1 MFSKNGLAETNEK
14 SMFSMENPNEIEFSL
29 NEDAFGAIID
39 RLTDVYDYPALAT
52 AREVI
57 SNAYDATVSYERT
70 HGKTGSITIEVPLM
84 ENDYNFIVEDKA
96 SGMSMQELKENY
108 CSYGNSVKLDDML
121 VTGSKGMGAKAP
133 FAAVSS
139 FFIETSDGETTI
151 SATAVRNPGEVP
163 RLTNVKTVDAQGAHG
178 TKITIPMKNSTS
190 GERETATSTAL
201 KMSKYIV
208 GYECKVLNENSIN
221 REYPGVDVHDKGL
234 EDYRHIKNVNH
245 LGHNFRL
252 FVRKDIFSTQ
262 FSSIYDF
269 FHEDERGF
277 YRSGISESDI
287 DILLNGYVYSSG
299 HYYAKRRFLLEVTPG
314 VVDFP
319 SSRDS
324 ITKNKRFFNLLQSVS
339 QSRLDESEI
348 PSFFA
353 AYLECAN
360 GGETLVNNLREYSTR
375 HPNILEKAKDLNGK
389 EYPAGVPIELS
400 DKVLDVIDFF
410 VEEEKNVF
418 EGVFYAEN
426 KNYRNSNRGMLYTVN
441 NATYEL
447 KTKANQDF
455 RHSMNEFVLNANSAN
470 TANNANTVNPAR
482 KHFKQMLENLL
493 GTKGHIAVFTG
504 KDPEYAKLS
513 AKTKRMNIEAKQDNS
528 IAMLFPAKEDLSD
541 KDKSKLKSLAWALRK
556 NIHFF
561 NSASEIDY
569 FSTKRDGSAAG
580 SKVAALSTKV
590 MTYFSFDSMD
600 SRLEGEELK
609 EDNFLKLLN
618 DAGACLPFR
627 VQNKIA
633 GDVLRYVEEV
643 KDDEDKN
650 LEVLIIPGKI
660 AVFKQRAAE
669 SFQEYMLGLM
679 DSEGLDYCAN
689 TEVLV
694 LVEPAKVF
702 LDELKQIGVKTT
714 FYSGNRPGND
724 DGVMYRAS
732 TYNKLKK
739 NTGEHPLWCKML
751 LSGFKA
757 DEMKKAYFWLFENN
771 SVMLSSFKMERFTEM
786 MELVSEEP
794 ELESSAFA
802 QSFLQT
808 TFTSNEEAEHI
819 TELYI
824 IKEFI
829 EESQDLTIDEFFARG
844 GVTVKQFAK
853 EAKFSEKVKL
863 IVNSESHAVLQ
874 DIVETNRFAHILP
887 YITDNSPN
895 DFRKKLANNYI
906 LSLVKR
912 AEQ

>member
-1 MFSKNGLAETNEK
+1 MFSKNGLAETDEK
-14 SMFSMENPNEIEFSL
+14 SMFSVENPNEIEFSL

-208 GYECKVLNENSIN
+208 GYECKVLNESSIN

-234 EDYRHIKNVNH
+234 DDYRHIKNVNH

-252 FVRKDIFSTQ
+252 FVRKDIFSMQ

-269 FHEDERGF
+269 FHENERGF
-277 YRSGISESDI
+277 SRSGISESDV

-299 HYYAKRRFLLEVTPG
+299 HYYTKRRFLLEVTPG

-324 ITKNKRFFNLLQSVS
+324 ITKNKRFSSLLESVS

-360 GGETLVNNLREYSTR
+360 GGETLVNNLREYSTK

-389 EYPAGVPIELS
+389 EYPTGVPIELS
-400 DKVLDVIDFF
+400 EKVLDVIDFF

-418 EGVFYAEN
+418 KGVFYAEN

-455 RHSMNEFVLNANSAN
+455 RHSMNEFVLNTNSAN
-470 TANNANTVNPAR
+470 TANNVNTTNLAR
-482 KHFKQMLENLL
+482 THFKEILENQL
-493 GTKGHIAVFTG
+493 GAKGHIAVFTG
-504 KDPEYAKLS
+504 KDPEYEKLS

-528 IAMLFPAKEDLSD
+528 ITMLFPAKEKLSA
-541 KDKSKLKSLAWALRK
+541 KDKSKLKSLAWALKK

-561 NSASEIDY
+561 KSASEINY
-569 FSTKRDGSAAG
+569 FSTKRDGSATG
-580 SKVAALSTKV
+580 GKVAALSTKA
-590 MTYFSFDSMD
+590 MTYFSFNSMD
-600 SRLEGEELK
+600 SELGGEELK

-618 DAGACLPFR
+618 DAGVGFPLYAR
-627 VQNKIA
+627 NRIA
-633 GDVLRYVEEV
+633 GDVLRYIEEAE
-643 KDDEDKN
+643 DDEDTN
-650 LEVLIIPGKI
+650 LEVLIIPGKYT
-660 AVFKQRAAE
+660 AFRQKATD
-669 SFQEYMLGLM
+669 SFQEHMLGLM

-714 FYSGNRPGND
+714 FYSGNNPGND
-724 DGVMYRAS
+724 NGATYRAS
-732 TYNKLKK
+732 IYNKLKK
-739 NTGEHPLWCKML
+739 NTGEHPLWYKML
-751 LSGFKA
+751 LSGFNT
-757 DEMKKAYFWLFENN
+757 DEMKKAYFWVFENS
-771 SVMLSSFKMERFTEM
+771 SVRLSMFKMERLTEM

-808 TFTSNEEAEHI
+808 TFTSDEEVEHVSG
-819 TELYI
+819 LYR

-863 IVNSESHAVLQ
+863 IANNESHAVLQ
-874 DIVETNRFAHILP
+874 DIVETQRISHLLP